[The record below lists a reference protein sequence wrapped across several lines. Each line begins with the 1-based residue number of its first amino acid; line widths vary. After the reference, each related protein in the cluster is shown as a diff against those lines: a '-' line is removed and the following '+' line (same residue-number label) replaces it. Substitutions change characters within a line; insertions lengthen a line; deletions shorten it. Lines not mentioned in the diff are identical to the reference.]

1 MASNWSFT
9 AGSPHEMPDR
19 VMPPGSERPSGR
31 VLRVERDGLELWCDV
46 HGADADPTVV
56 LLMGAACQAIQ
67 WEGPFVEPIVGAG
80 YRVIRLDYRD
90 IGRSSWVD
98 FKSAPYRFDDL
109 VDDVRAVL
117 SATSSERWHLVGYSM
132 GGCVAQLLALAET
145 DQTVSLSLLSSGFA
159 SQVEVRSSPRR
170 TELFEY
176 LAQPGTQGQ
185 AEQVE
190 RLLGQ
195 WRLLSGRETAFDEMV
210 WRARVESWVTRG
222 QNPRCPHIRLGPQ
235 VFGIDRSDQ
244 LARLVVPT
252 LILHGDDDPMF
263 PLEHGQRLAET
274 LPAASLSVLPG
285 RGHDLF
291 LDPTS
296 TIVPAVLQHLGAATR
311 SSS

>member
-1 MASNWSFT
+1 
-9 AGSPHEMPDR
+9 MPNR
-19 VMPPGSERPSGR
+19 VMPSGSDRPAGR
-31 VLRVERDGLELWCDV
+31 VLRVERDGLQLWCDV
-46 HGADADPTVV
+46 HGDDADPTVV

-67 WEGPFVEPIVGAG
+67 WEGSFVEPLVAAG

-90 IGRSSWVD
+90 IGLSSWVD

-117 SATSSERWHLVGYSM
+117 TATSSERWHAVGYSL
-132 GGCVAQLLALAET
+132 GGCVAQLLTLAEPE
-145 DQTVSLSLLSSGFA
+145 QTASLSLLSSGFA
-159 SQVEVRSSPRR
+159 SPIEVPASERR

-176 LAQPGTQGQ
+176 LAQPGTRDR

-195 WRLLSGRETAFDEMV
+195 WRLLSGRETAFDEMA
-210 WRARVESWVTRG
+210 WRARIESWVSRG

-235 VFGIDRSDQ
+235 VFGIDRSEQ

-274 LPAASLSVLPG
+274 LPTATLSVLPG

-296 TIVPAVLQHLGAATR
+296 TIVPAVLQHLRAATR
-311 SSS
+311 SST